1 MVMSEADELY
11 YRAYSLDVVDEQPRE
26 AIEVCRKVLEIE
38 PDHYLARVF
47 LGMLLDDHG
56 NEEEKLESRLHFVE
70 AIKRAKSVSLLCD
83 SGYEESALHHLGIW
97 ERDRGH
103 AQNASL
109 FFLANALLCK
119 SDESYEYL
127 VEWLDPSMIDVV
139 SAIKPLLLREGK
151 SEESLKTDGTP

>member
-1 MVMSEADELY
+1 MSEADELY
-11 YRAYSLDVVDEQPRE
+11 YQAYSLDVVDEQPRE

-47 LGMLLDDHG
+47 LGMLLDDLG
-56 NEEEKLESRLHFVE
+56 DEAEKLESRLHFVE

-127 VEWLDPSMIDVV
+127 VEWLDPSMIEVAA
-139 SAIKPLLLREGK
+139 AIKPLLLSQVK
-151 SEESLKTDGTP
+151 SEESLKRDGTQ

>member
-1 MVMSEADELY
+1 MSEADELY

-56 NEEEKLESRLHFVE
+56 DEAEKLESRQLFVE

-127 VEWLDPSMIDVV
+127 IESLDPSMIDVA
-139 SAIKPLLLREGK
+139 SAIKSLLLSQAKG
-151 SEESLKTDGTP
+151 EESLTRDGVQ